1 MTYIS
6 KIKFAKKHGFS
17 PQYVSTLLRTGVLK
31 EEENGLLNEEASDIA
46 LAEKRTKGYVDHE
59 TSTKIREVL
68 LKVRLQN
75 EIEKGKL
82 LKFETAEKEKSLIPV
97 EEVKAT
103 LFQQG
108 RILREAFLNL
118 PNRLSAALSMQ
129 DPQTIYNM
137 LNEEIRTILSDISN
151 EE

>member
-59 TSTKIREVL
+59 TGTKIREVL

>member
-6 KIKFAKKHGFS
+6 KTKFAEKHGFS
-17 PQYVSTLLRTGVLK
+17 PQYVSKLLRVGVLK
-31 EEENGLLNEEASDIA
+31 EENGLLNEEESDIA
-46 LAEKRTKGYVDHE
+46 LAEKRAKGYVDHE
-59 TSTKIREVL
+59 TGTKIREVL

-75 EIEKGKL
+75 EIERGRL
-82 LKFETAEKEKSLIPV
+82 LRLEASEKEQSLIPV
-97 EEVKAT
+97 EQVKKT

-108 RILREAFLNL
+108 RVLREALLNL

-129 DPQTIYNM
+129 DAQTIYNT
-137 LNEEIRTILSDISN
+137 LNEEIRAILSDISN